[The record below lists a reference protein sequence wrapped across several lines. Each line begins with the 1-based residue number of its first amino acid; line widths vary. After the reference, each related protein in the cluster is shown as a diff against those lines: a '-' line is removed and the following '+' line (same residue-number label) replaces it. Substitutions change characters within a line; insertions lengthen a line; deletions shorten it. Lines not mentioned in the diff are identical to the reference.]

1 MNVISGQED
10 EPWEEQYKFGWMIIG
25 RVCKDKP
32 SQSTS
37 ASANRVT
44 VEREMLLD
52 RAIETPKTHPFISP
66 TLSSNDMTSPK
77 QVREMMELDY
87 SEIHHTRKIC
97 GTEQTESMENKRFR
111 EILDKGLHKNSNSN
125 WEAPLPFK
133 TDAIT
138 LPNNRKHC
146 LRRLLSLKRKLL
158 NDDKLKLD
166 YLAFMKKTLDNGH
179 TSRIPAD
186 QLSTNMSRA

>member
-10 EPWEEQYKFGWMIIG
+10 EPWAEQYKFGWTIIG
-25 RVCKDKP
+25 RVCRDKP
-32 SQSTS
+32 SQSTE
-37 ASANRVT
+37 T
-44 VEREMLLD
+44 LLD

-66 TLSSNDMTSPK
+66 TLSSKDMTSPK

-87 SEIHHTRKIC
+87 SEIYHSRKIC
-97 GTEQTESMENKRFR
+97 GTEQTEFMEDKCFR
-111 EILDKGLHKNSNSN
+111 EILDKGRHKNTNGN

-146 LRRLLSLKRKLL
+146 LRRPLSQEKALKR
-158 NDDKLKLD
+158 
-166 YLAFMKKTLDNGH
+166 
-179 TSRIPAD
+179 
-186 QLSTNMSRA
+186 

>member
-37 ASANRVT
+37 ASENRVT
-44 VEREMLLD
+44 VERETLLD

-66 TLSSNDMTSPK
+66 TLSSKDMTSPK

-87 SEIHHTRKIC
+87 SEIHHSRKIC

-158 NDDKLKLD
+158 NDDKLKSD
-166 YLAFMKKTLDNGH
+166 YLAFMKKTLDDGH
-179 TSRIPAD
+179 ASRIPTD